1 MTLVSF
7 TDRYH
12 ARHGHPPNAQ
22 VTKKQLAHML
32 GRTTRWVELRV
43 AEGMP
48 AGWDDKGRREFDVD
62 ECRRWLRERAA

>member
-7 TDRYH
+7 ADRYH

-32 GRTTRWVELRV
+32 GRTTRWVEFRV

-48 AGWDDKGRREFDVD
+48 ADWDDKGRRVFSIEEVQA
-62 ECRRWLRERAA
+62 WLQDPAA